1 MTDFK
6 ETNNLQSKIKKMKK
20 ELDRM
25 NMNCNKENEYS

>member
-25 NMNCNKENEYS
+25 NKKEWKQK